1 MQTSKLLRDILQR
14 HSAERI
20 YLRDLVSE
28 MKERSFAGLLMICA
42 LPEALPLPVAGVS
55 AIIGIPL
62 MVVSLQLLLGFRKP
76 WLPSWI
82 ANRSLKRKDVEKLFK
97 KILSILEKYESV
109 IRPRWKFVTHPNAQR
124 LLGLL
129 LLILAFII
137 ALPIPFGNMLPAII
151 IIIISLGLIEQD
163 GVVIAL
169 GACLSCVLFAV
180 IAYALLT
187 LSQFI
192 PKFNLNVQ
200 GGSNP

>member
-14 HSAERI
+14 HSGERI

-28 MKERSFAGLLMICA
+28 MKERSFSGLLMICA

-62 MVVSLQLLLGFRKP
+62 MIVSLQLLLGFRKP

-82 ANRSLKRKDVEKLFK
+82 ANRSLKRKDVEKLFN
-97 KILSILEKYESV
+97 KILLILEKYESV
-109 IRPRWKFVTHPNAQR
+109 IRPRWKFVTHRNAQR

-163 GVVIAL
+163 GVVIAF
-169 GACLSCVLFAV
+169 GICLSCVLIGF
-180 IAYALLT
+180 IAYALVT

-192 PKFNLNVQ
+192 PKFNIWPFARQ
-200 GGSNP
+200 K